1 MNAINIEPIVNM
13 VLNPSTHEDAA
24 VAGFR
29 IMHRNAA
36 IIGGLENSLSRSKD
50 LLRIIAERDKEIALL
65 KAQVRRD
72 QQARKMADKSRK
84 AYAAEQAIK
93 KEREVED
100 RISDVVRAM
109 IRGSKPST
117 NSMTRSV
124 DDIATVR
131 PKAVRKVAAKA
142 SSRPRRR
149 VVTVKP
155 RGANTDNLVLSLLT
169 NELKCVSALFREA
182 QRIGFT
188 GCEGTIRA
196 AAERLVVA
204 GNAEEG
210 RDEQGRV
217 SYRRA
222 S

>member
-1 MNAINIEPIVNM
+1 MNAINIDPIVNM

-36 IIGGLENSLSRSKD
+36 LIGGLENLLSPSKD
-50 LLRIIAERDKEIALL
+50 LLRIIAMRDKEIALL
-65 KAQVRRD
+65 KAQASRE
-72 QQARKMADKSRK
+72 QQARKMAEKSRK
-84 AYAAEQAIK
+84 AYAAEQAV
-93 KEREVED
+93 EMQREVED
-100 RISDVVRAM
+100 RISDAVRAM
-109 IRGSKPST
+109 IRGAKPNT
-117 NSMTRSV
+117 NSAFLTV
-124 DDIATVR
+124 NDHATTR

-155 RGANTDNLVLSLLT
+155 RGADTDNLVLSLLT

-182 QRIGFT
+182 QRFGFN
-188 GCEGTIRA
+188 GSEGTIRF
-196 AAERLVVA
+196 AAERVAVA
-204 GNAEEG
+204 GNAEEA
-210 RDEQGRV
+210 RDHQGRV
-217 SYRRA
+217 AYRRA